1 MPQRYRQPVDL
12 IGWHVDRA
20 GAFLARRLELEGA
33 AQRLSARI
41 YAPRTIK
48 P

>member
-1 MPQRYRQPVDL
+1 MPQRYRQPLDL

-20 GAFLARRLELEGA
+20 EAFHARRLELEGA
-33 AQRLSARI
+33 ALRARI

-48 P
+48 L